1 MLKRLFHIAFVLLL
15 LCACGSR
22 EAQRMLDRAEAV
34 MSDNPGQAIT
44 VLDSIGD
51 DGLSRS
57 QRMRRLLLLTNAQNK
72 CDTVFRSD
80 SIQRLLVDYYE
91 SHGTANERMLAHYLL
106 GRAYYEMGEV
116 PAALESFLDAISY
129 ADTTSQSCDY
139 SLLSRVHGQT
149 ARLFL
154 EQEAPNNALDEI
166 EKVNKYAQLSKD
178 TLMLLVN
185 EGVRANAYTMLGNED
200 SLISI
205 YMRVHQ
211 KWKDYGNDAYAAMVQ
226 APAIVYLLNKGK
238 IKRAQELLTEYEK
251 NSGMVTNGNVVDGQ
265 EIYYY
270 VKGRYYAEVGDIDSA
285 FIFFRKA
292 LKKCRKADEQAIISY
307 HLANLFQET
316 GNKDSAFLYWRKSY
330 NELDSAHIKMGTERL
345 QRLKANYDYGF
356 QKRIA
361 EQKKKDSIRNRN
373 VAALLGL
380 LFLLSLIAIH
390 AIILHVKRYKEKTRE
405 RENQLQ
411 QKLAELEDLAMS
423 KNMAERESSLMESEI
438 RARFAG
444 LLNKKEH
451 PKPSYSDWKEL
462 RSFVAEKAPQFY
474 ELVNASNLTSDE
486 VDICILIR
494 LHFLPA
500 QIHCFTGLT
509 VAHISVIRKR
519 LLHKVFHTSNGG
531 AREFD
536 EKLRNL

>member
-1 MLKRLFHIAFVLLL
+1 MNAIRHILLLAIACMPLAGLSQEGGHAGAAANSLSVDTAIARSFELDSVTVTAKHITHTTKGYKALIASEKMFESHTLLEAMTMLPGLFEREGKLKAYGKEVEAVYVNGKRL
-15 LCACGSR
+15 
-22 EAQRMLDRAEAV
+22 Q
-34 MSDNPGQAIT
+34 
-44 VLDSIGD
+44 
-51 DGLSRS
+51 LS
-57 QRMRRLLLLTNAQNK
+57 
-72 CDTVFRSD
+72 
-80 SIQRLLVDYYE
+80 
-91 SHGTANERMLAHYLL
+91 
-106 GRAYYEMGEV
+106 
-116 PAALESFLDAISY
+116 
-129 ADTTSQSCDY
+129 TSQSCDY

-211 KWKDYGNDAYAAMVQ
+211 EWKDYGNDAYAAMVQ

-307 HLANLFQET
+307 HLANLFQKT